1 MKTIYLL
8 IVILFY
14 QNLYSQADF
23 KIKIDTCLW
32 GNTNSSKS
40 TLKIYV
46 TINPVGEPFEWY
58 GNLSGFYLD
67 NGNNKIYP
75 ENVYKILKDDLTNI
89 TSALLVY
96 SIEKPISKLYL
107 NRTELSDNQ
116 KIEIPVKYYIADDNK
131 NAKVSKSQI
140 TENNSNTNTNKN
152 FYESAMD
159 KGSYSIKFL
168 FSINDAGAK
177 TVNSLGFNIGL
188 YPKLFAFGK
197 SRDISIYAG
206 WSVSALYMLSKG
218 SNLSQMNSF
227 YNINNNEYL
236 LSGPDSLNQGFIFV
250 GGGLML
256 GYKIKNIIPI
266 VKINAGSY
274 KIYLHDLKIYDVKNG
289 KSSNDPS
296 FWNFGFEFET
306 GVNFYR
312 ALFIGYTLNM
322 FKMNK
327 SEINF
332 LNKNY
337 LFHTFSIGL
346 MGI

>member
-1 MKTIYLL
+1 
-8 IVILFY
+8 
-14 QNLYSQADF
+14 
-23 KIKIDTCLW
+23 
-32 GNTNSSKS
+32 
-40 TLKIYV
+40 
-46 TINPVGEPFEWY
+46 
-58 GNLSGFYLD
+58 
-67 NGNNKIYP
+67 
-75 ENVYKILKDDLTNI
+75 
-89 TSALLVY
+89 
-96 SIEKPISKLYL
+96 
-107 NRTELSDNQ
+107 
-116 KIEIPVKYYIADDNK
+116 
-131 NAKVSKSQI
+131 
-140 TENNSNTNTNKN
+140 
-152 FYESAMD
+152 
-159 KGSYSIKFL
+159 
-168 FSINDAGAK
+168 
-177 TVNSLGFNIGL
+177 
-188 YPKLFAFGK
+188 
-197 SRDISIYAG
+197 
-206 WSVSALYMLSKG
+206 
-218 SNLSQMNSF
+218 MNSF

-274 KIYLHDLKIYDVKNG
+274 KIYFHDLKIYDVKNG